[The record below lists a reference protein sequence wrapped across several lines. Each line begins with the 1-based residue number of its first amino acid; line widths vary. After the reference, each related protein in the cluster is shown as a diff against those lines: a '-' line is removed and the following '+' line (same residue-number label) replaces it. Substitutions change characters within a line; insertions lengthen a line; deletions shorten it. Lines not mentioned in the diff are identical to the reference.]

1 MRPTFTKNA
10 HGSNW
15 LNPIPLLVIFLW
27 VAIAVFLPL
36 SNLSP
41 APLSLSS
48 TVSPRG
54 RSSNPNAL
62 SNPAIPGQHS
72 CNSVFVD
79 ESQRKASASRS
90 ASVGPQRENPF
101 ILPEIVHSALK
112 STYFG
117 IRRDGIYEFCIF
129 TMNMITASLKRNIFW
144 LIVGMLNGM

>member
-112 STYFG
+112 
-117 IRRDGIYEFCIF
+117 IRG
-129 TMNMITASLKRNIFW
+129 
-144 LIVGMLNGM
+144 GM